1 MRRKRLDFMNQ
12 SGIEKTNTSTIKPFV
27 LSLSKHER
35 LGHMPFDKLRVNGVL
50 SCLKEKFFSLQFSIA
65 VVLILFL
72 SILPLK
78 AEAVSPETLQ
88 SVSQKLERWDVEEAW
103 TEAKGLLDRD
113 PKDPKLLELASRVA
127 FHRGDYTEALKLMK
141 SALELEEEEGR
152 RNFALFLEA
161 TIGVTQSFKKYESP
175 HFTIS
180 LDEKQDGILADYL
193 IDTMEK
199 TYRFMAEHYG
209 FDPREKIRIEVLP
222 DTKAFY
228 YTTSL
233 SARDIEVAG
242 AVGIAQFNKL
252 MVLSPRAL
260 VHGYRWLDA
269 ISHEYM
275 HYLIIRLTANKAP
288 IWFHEGMAKYSETRW
303 RNGESYLSP
312 LYRTLLSRALEEGRL
327 IGFEKME
334 PSLVKLDTPDDV
346 QLAYAQ
352 AASAIEFIVSKA
364 GEEGL
369 RQIMKRMAA
378 SETPGAGDAIKAVM
392 SMEFTDFEKSWKEFL
407 ASKGLKAVEGVSVH
421 RFKIKGG
428 LADEERL
435 DLEEIKSMVARN
447 RAHLGD
453 QLKERGR
460 AGAAALEYRRALAET
475 PDSVPVLNK
484 LSSVLM
490 AMGRDREALEHLI
503 RAKDLSPD
511 HPTAFSYLGKIYLN
525 RTDFRSAAESFQSSI
540 QINPFNPEDHK
551 GLAEAYEG
559 LGDKENSLKEREIAK
574 KLMQ

>member
-1 MRRKRLDFMNQ
+1 
-12 SGIEKTNTSTIKPFV
+12 
-27 LSLSKHER
+27 
-35 LGHMPFDKLRVNGVL
+35 
-50 SCLKEKFFSLQFSIA
+50 
-65 VVLILFL
+65 
-72 SILPLK
+72 
-78 AEAVSPETLQ
+78 
-88 SVSQKLERWDVEEAW
+88 
-103 TEAKGLLDRD
+103 
-113 PKDPKLLELASRVA
+113 
-127 FHRGDYTEALKLMK
+127 MK
-141 SALELEEEEGR
+141 SALDLEEEEGR
-152 RNFALFLEA
+152 KNFVLFLEA

-242 AVGIAQFNKL
+242 AVGITQFNKL

-288 IWFHEGMAKYSETRW
+288 IWFHEGLAKYSETRW

-327 IGFEKME
+327 IRFEQME

-364 GEEGL
+364 GDEGL
-369 RQIMKRMAA
+369 RQIMKRMAV
-378 SETPGAGDAIKAVM
+378 SETPGAGDAIKTVM
-392 SMEFTDFEKSWKEFL
+392 AMEFADFEKSWKEFL
-407 ASKGLKAVEGVSVH
+407 ASKGLKAVEGVFVH

-428 LADEERL
+428 IADEERL

-475 PDSVPVLNK
+475 PNSVPVLNK
-484 LSSVLM
+484 LSSVLIV
-490 AMGRDREALEHLI
+490 MGRDKEALDLLI

-525 RTDFRSAAESFQSSI
+525 RTDFRSAMESFQNSI
-540 QINPFNPEDHK
+540 QINPFNPEDHQ
-551 GLAEAYEG
+551 GLAEAYER
-559 LGDKENSLKEREIAK
+559 LGDKEDSLKEREIAK